1 MNTAIVGV
9 RITHIDCEL
18 TASLTEKH
26 MLTGFAELVVIG
38 MLLIPIIS
46 IILTLRFLINYNKK

>member
-1 MNTAIVGV
+1 MFI
-9 RITHIDCEL
+9 
-18 TASLTEKH
+18 
-26 MLTGFAELVVIG
+26 GFAELVVIG